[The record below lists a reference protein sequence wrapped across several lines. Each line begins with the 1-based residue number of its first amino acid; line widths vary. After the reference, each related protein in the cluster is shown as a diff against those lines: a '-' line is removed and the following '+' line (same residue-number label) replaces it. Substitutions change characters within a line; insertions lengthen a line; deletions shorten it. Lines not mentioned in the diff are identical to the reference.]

1 MNFSFTH
8 RGVDAFCFVVLIC
21 RCLLVLDDL
30 ESVGN
35 ILLQSEIGFLV
46 LVGFLLLLFVL
57 LFKIVPFK

>member
-8 RGVDAFCFVVLIC
+8 RGVDAFCLVVLIC